1 MNKIFTKN
9 IYTNYKH
16 VCKMNSLAF
25 LKDFAWEYILWEYHF
40 GSRHR
45 QHLQVCKNKNLTP

>member
-16 VCKMNSLAF
+16 VLKMNSLAF
-25 LKDFAWEYILWEYHF
+25 WKDFCLEVDIVGVSFWE
-40 GSRHR
+40 
-45 QHLQVCKNKNLTP
+45 QT